1 MKASDRSVIKM
12 TWLGDGIKASD
23 WLKSQSQA
31 SNWSVSEDYNIL
43 RHQGEKFSVENYE
56 FLVAGKYFRLDDK
69 QFP

>member
-1 MKASDRSVIKM
+1 MCGHKHFTASLSGKERM
-12 TWLGDGIKASD
+12 NASD

>member
-1 MKASDRSVIKM
+1 MFGHKHFTASLSSKERM
-12 TWLGDGIKASD
+12 NASD